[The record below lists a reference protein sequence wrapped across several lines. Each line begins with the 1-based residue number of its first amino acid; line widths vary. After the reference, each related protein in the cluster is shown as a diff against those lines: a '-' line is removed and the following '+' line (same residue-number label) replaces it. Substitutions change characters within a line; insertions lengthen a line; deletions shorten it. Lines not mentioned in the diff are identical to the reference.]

1 MTDGGAGVVR
11 GGELMGTVTAKPVI
25 DVRVW
30 GFGGVDGRGTSVT
43 FSTIEG
49 FAGGGGDWWL
59 EVVRQCDDWAVD
71 GSERAEEEVI
81 VDGLRREDEAESRME
96 QEA

>member
-1 MTDGGAGVVR
+1 
-11 GGELMGTVTAKPVI
+11 
-25 DVRVW
+25 
-30 GFGGVDGRGTSVT
+30 VT

-49 FAGGGGDWWL
+49 FAGGGGDWWS

-81 VDGLRREDEAESRME
+81 VDGVA
-96 QEA
+96 